1 MGVGCQ
7 SANGWRLPN
16 SKELAGLADKA
27 CQSTAIDST
36 AFPVT
41 PASWFWR
48 SSPYVRSSNDAWVV
62 VFLNGYVGRSYTG
75 DSVHVRLVRAS
86 Q

>member
-1 MGVGCQ
+1 MGVDCQ
-7 SANGWRLPN
+7 SANGWHLPN
-16 SKELAGLADKA
+16 VKELASLADKA
-27 CQSTAIDST
+27 CQNPAIDST

-48 SSPYVRSSNDAWVV
+48 SLPDVGNSCVAWVV